1 MNTTSR
7 LTVVVAAVIF
17 SSLSQADTI
26 DVTPVM
32 TGAYGGHT
40 CAGDGVYYEWPSTAQ
55 SWGGCANDDANIY
68 PLDFPNGGSLAITAS
83 APNGGSCDVGF
94 TAEATGGGGAAYTNA
109 SSVVTVTGTTASA
122 YTLTFPAE
130 TDGVFASLIMS
141 VKTPDCG
148 VNISAMTLT
157 HGPVEKSDEE
167 KACEDT
173 SVRRFEDAFGNTK
186 VTCLTDTYE
195 KPAGAESWGGFG
207 DSKRSDDHFPFY
219 FELGGSIT
227 FTGSAS
233 TPTTVQFQL
242 ENQPFPDNSTVYLTD
257 PVTVSTEGTYIIDI
271 PAPTASRLS
280 EEQAATTWNNVVM
293 YVAKEEASGG
303 PVVVKDI
310 TFNQTRDFGKVTPV
324 PALPLGG
331 LLGLI
336 TLVAV
341 WGARRRS

>member
-1 MNTTSR
+1 MNTKARYT
-7 LTVVVAAVIF
+7 VVAAAAIF
-17 SSLSQADTI
+17 SSLSHADTI

-40 CAGDGVYYEWPSTAQ
+40 CAGDGVYYEWPSTAEI
-55 SWGGCANDDANIY
+55 WGGCANDASDIY

-94 TAEATGGGGAAYTNA
+94 TAEEKSGGGAAYTNA
-109 SSVVTVTGTTASA
+109 SSVATVTGTTEAA

-130 TDGVFASLIMS
+130 TDGVFASLVMS
-141 VKTPDCG
+141 VKTRDCG

-173 SVRRFEDAFGNTK
+173 SVRRFEDAFGNAK

-195 KPAGAESWGGFG
+195 WPTGAEDWAGFG
-207 DSKRSDDHFPFY
+207 DSARSDDDYPFY

-227 FTGSAS
+227 FTGSAA
-233 TPTTVQFQL
+233 TPANVSFQL
-242 ENQPFPDNSTVYLTD
+242 ENQPHPNNTTVYRTNS
-257 PVTVSTEGTYIIDI
+257 VTVSSEGTYTIDI
-271 PAPTASRLS
+271 PAPSAARLS
-280 EEQAATTWNNVVM
+280 EDQAATAWNNVVM
-293 YVAKEEASGG
+293 YVETRDA

-310 TFNQTRDFGKVTPV
+310 TFNESRNLEKVEPV